1 MNLLRLILLI
11 FLYTDTMHSNCLCNG
26 LMIKDFQTFNDSN
39 CTGHIVSYIMQT
51 HQKLAEKIA
60 DTEI

>member
-1 MNLLRLILLI
+1 MNLLRFVLLI
-11 FLYTDTMHSNCLCNG
+11 FLYTDRMHSNCLFNG

-39 CTGHIVSYIMQT
+39 CTGHIVSYVMRT
-51 HQKLAEKIA
+51 HQKLAGKNA